1 MDMVRVTAH
10 KRQTT
15 GKSAARRLRRE
26 GRLPAVIY
34 GKGDSTA
41 LTIEAD
47 ALVDIRRSAGGSNA
61 VLDMN
66 LLGDQEEQC
75 HAILREVQI
84 NPVTREPLHVD
95 FFRVDPNEPIR
106 VTVNVET
113 INELP
118 DALKATNTTAAL
130 VLREV
135 DVECLPGNIPESIH
149 VDLAALTGNQA
160 LHAGDLDL
168 PEGVTLM
175 TDAETAVVTL
185 QTERASSEAL
195 EAAEGG
201 AETPGAEA
209 AAENA

>member
-10 KRQTT
+10 RRQNT
-15 GKSAARRLRRE
+15 GKSAARQIRRQ

-47 ALVDIRRSAGGSNA
+47 TLTEIWHSAGGANT
-61 VLDMN
+61 VLDMS

-84 NPVTREPLHVD
+84 SPVTREPLHVD
-95 FFRVDPNEPIR
+95 FYRVDPNEPIR
-106 VTVNVET
+106 VSVVVDTV
-113 INELP
+113 NELP
-118 DALKATNTTAAL
+118 EALKLSNTSASL

-135 DVECLPGNIPESIH
+135 EVECLPGNIPESVH
-149 VDLAALTGNQA
+149 VDLSTLTGGHA

-168 PEGVTLM
+168 PEGVALV
-175 TDAETAVVTL
+175 TDADTAIVTL
-185 QTERASSEAL
+185 QIERAAGDADGTENDETGTASA
-195 EAAEGG
+195 G
-201 AETPGAEA
+201 AEEA
-209 AAENA
+209 

>member
-135 DVECLPGNIPESIH
+135 DVECP
-149 VDLAALTGNQA
+149 
-160 LHAGDLDL
+160 AG
-168 PEGVTLM
+168 
-175 TDAETAVVTL
+175 
-185 QTERASSEAL
+185 
-195 EAAEGG
+195 
-201 AETPGAEA
+201 
-209 AAENA
+209 

>member
-10 KRQTT
+10 RRQTT
-15 GKSAARRLRRE
+15 GKSAARQIRRE

-47 ALVDIRRSAGGSNA
+47 TLTEIWHSAGGSNA
-61 VLDMN
+61 VLDMS

-95 FFRVDPNEPIR
+95 FYRVDPNEPIR
-106 VTVNVET
+106 VSVVVDTVN
-113 INELP
+113 ELSEE
-118 DALKATNTTAAL
+118 LKMSNTSAAL

-149 VDLAALTGNQA
+149 VDLAALTGGHA

-168 PEGVTLM
+168 PEGVTLV
-175 TDAETAVVTL
+175 TDADTAVVTL
-185 QTERASSEAL
+185 QTVRAASDT
-195 EAAEGG
+195 EGG
-201 AETPGAEA
+201 VDDESDPPSADAGAEVA
-209 AAENA
+209 